1 MSALAGASVNEWEE
15 RNQRLVE
22 AGNELLQHPTSSKEE
37 LLEKLDNLEHL
48 LLRVAQVPPASAL
61 DAIRPAME
69 ALVADGLLRHPDLE
83 VKVSVASCISEI
95 MRITAPEQPYDDSRI
110 KDFFELAVL
119 AFGKLSCLDGRCY
132 SKAVSIIGV
141 LAKYRTCVL
150 MWDLELDALVVQM
163 FQQFLNSI
171 RPDHPDHVFMNIA
184 EIMSMIIKESI
195 EGIPIQLLN
204 ILIGSVNKEN
214 QNVSPRSYLLGER
227 VLQESAVKLHPYL
240 PAAVRSLRIST
251 NNYSEVLE
259 LIMRE
264 EESDQFVNGA
274 SKSQVENG
282 PEELCHKVACFDDVR
297 PPTEETSMLPDTD
310 FKVAASNGS
319 VVISV
324 RSVDDSV
331 KTLVNNDSEKLSHNA
346 NYGGKVGPP
355 LPGSSKT
362 PTNDGPSEL
371 APHSAPERVASF
383 LDQPSHLPGKD
394 DPEHK
399 VDDVVLETDTTLKE
413 SEHGDA
419 MKQQRSKESRK
430 SSPPENL
437 GLIKAATKELDLEA
451 TQASKK
457 RGWKPNFLNKP
468 EEGYDHA
475 WLSGERRS
483 KGHIRMK
490 GCGKNTKKRSSCSPK
505 SAISTGLYSSSGE
518 EKTPIMT
525 SIKRRRKEK
534 NDKIGQNDGAQFSSI
549 SARDSPGA
557 ITKKKVSQPT
567 LVASEEFGVFE
578 ALEKKHEKDEKKNVP
593 ASYHDKRWRSSVPE
607 SGAEALGSVFSIT
620 KESNFAK
627 TSKEQ
632 RKRKNSAEAKES
644 NFPTTSEEQ
653 RKRKSSPSQE
663 EALGSVSITKK
674 SNFFKTSKKQ
684 RKRKNSLSQEEA
696 LGSLSI
702 TKQSNFPNISKE
714 QRKRNNSLSQKEDSV
729 DKVVS
734 EHGDELVGCR
744 VRVWWPLDQAFYG
757 GRITL
762 FDHSKKKHMVSYE
775 DGELEMLNL
784 TNERWELVEDDNASV
799 PSHKIVP
806 GPSDSSDRRLGCIVD
821 SYRQIRK
828 KKKFLE
834 QALNVNDD
842 VPVLTPGTE
851 SKKIICSKAKL
862 CWGKAT
868 DDPTPPST
876 MTMQQNLTP
885 KGVHQNKRIKVEVSE
900 SGVEGNPMSWTTP
913 VKVSPEDGD
922 VCSELVDV
930 HGYKVKASNA
940 PILAAIFAK
949 YGDITIN
956 CHYKSPTVRA
966 SFLDVV
972 SDVVRRLK
980 TSDVNSSSIKAMKSV
995 VSDASDAKLDVTWL
1009 QQYLDEISEEED
1021 MEEKSSYLMALRE
1034 TTMLV
1039 SKAAKKDMVQRNRE
1053 VLAAE
1058 KRLKKAEMRLQEA
1071 QSRAGEAKRSV
1082 KVFDILGKKV
1092 KQDIKAVKDQA
1103 QYWLSR
1109 LNELL

>member
-204 ILIGSVNKEN
+204 ILISSVNKEN

-264 EESDQFVNGA
+264 NAIMFLPKSGQEESDQFVNGA

-282 PEELCHKVACFDDVR
+282 PEELCHKVAGFDDVR

-324 RSVDDSV
+324 RSVDDSF

-346 NYGGKVGPP
+346 SYGGKVCPP

-362 PTNDGPSEL
+362 PTNDDPSEL

-399 VDDVVLETDTTLKE
+399 
-413 SEHGDA
+413 
-419 MKQQRSKESRK
+419 
-430 SSPPENL
+430 
-437 GLIKAATKELDLEA
+437 AATKELDLEA

-457 RGWKPNFLNKP
+457 RGWKPNFFNKP
-468 EEGYDHA
+468 EEGYEHA

-483 KGHIRMK
+483 KGRIRLK
-490 GCGKNTKKRSSCSPK
+490 GCWKNTKKRSSCSPK
-505 SAISTGLYSSSGE
+505 CAISTGLYSSCGE

-525 SIKRRRKEK
+525 NIKRRQKEK

-632 RKRKNSAEAKES
+632 RKRKNSPEAKES
-644 NFPTTSEEQ
+644 NFPKTSEEQ
-653 RKRKSSPSQE
+653 RKRKSSLSQE

-684 RKRKNSLSQEEA
+684 RKRKKSLSQEEA

-734 EHGDELVGCR
+734 EHGKELVGCR

-762 FDHSKKKHMVSYE
+762 FDHSKKKHMVIYE
-775 DGELEMLNL
+775 DGEQEMLNL

-806 GPSDSSDRRLGCIVD
+806 DPSDLSDR
-821 SYRQIRK
+821 
-828 KKKFLE
+828 
-834 QALNVNDD
+834 
-842 VPVLTPGTE
+842 
-851 SKKIICSKAKL
+851 
-862 CWGKAT
+862 
-868 DDPTPPST
+868 
-876 MTMQQNLTP
+876 
-885 KGVHQNKRIKVEVSE
+885 
-900 SGVEGNPMSWTTP
+900 
-913 VKVSPEDGD
+913 
-922 VCSELVDV
+922 
-930 HGYKVKASNA
+930 
-940 PILAAIFAK
+940 
-949 YGDITIN
+949 
-956 CHYKSPTVRA
+956 
-966 SFLDVV
+966 
-972 SDVVRRLK
+972 
-980 TSDVNSSSIKAMKSV
+980 
-995 VSDASDAKLDVTWL
+995 
-1009 QQYLDEISEEED
+1009 
-1021 MEEKSSYLMALRE
+1021 
-1034 TTMLV
+1034 
-1039 SKAAKKDMVQRNRE
+1039 
-1053 VLAAE
+1053 
-1058 KRLKKAEMRLQEA
+1058 
-1071 QSRAGEAKRSV
+1071 
-1082 KVFDILGKKV
+1082 
-1092 KQDIKAVKDQA
+1092 
-1103 QYWLSR
+1103 
-1109 LNELL
+1109 